1 MQMTDFST
9 VFIEGT
15 PRLALDRAGSG
26 PLVFFLHGIGGNRSN
41 WTAQIEAL
49 RHSFHAVAWDARGY
63 GGSDDYEGALDFGD
77 FARDALRVLDRFG
90 AERAHFVGL
99 SMGGRIAQ
107 DFHARFPDRV
117 ATLVLCDT
125 RADFQE
131 SMTPEQRAE
140 FIRLRQAPLKAGKE
154 PRDIADALVESL
166 VAPGADDRARRQL
179 WESIAALHKDSYLK
193 TIEASLSFD
202 RSAEIDRIGVPTL
215 LIYGEH
221 DRLTPPAIGR
231 ALHDRIA
238 GSEFVEIEGAGHLTN
253 IERPEAFNEP
263 LLAFLGRHRDR
274 AVPNLSPR
282 TSRQRRAGV

>member
-1 MQMTDFST
+1 MTEFST

-26 PLVFFLHGIGGNRSN
+26 PLVFFLHGIGGNRKN
-41 WTAQIEAL
+41 WTGQIEAL
-49 RHSFHAVAWDARGY
+49 SGGFHAVAWDARGY
-63 GGSDDYEGALDFGD
+63 GGSDDYEGPLDFGH
-77 FARDALRVLDRFG
+77 FAEDALRVLDRFG
-90 AERAHFVGL
+90 AKRAHLVGL

-107 DFHARFPDRV
+107 DFHARFPEQV

-166 VAPGADDRARRQL
+166 VAPGADERACRQL
-179 WESIAALHKDSYLK
+179 WESIARLHKESYLK

-202 RSAEIDRIGVPTL
+202 RSAEIDRISVPTL

-253 IERPEAFNEP
+253 IERPEAFNTA
-263 LLAFLGRHRDR
+263 LLAFLSRHRDR
-274 AVPNLSPR
+274 A
-282 TSRQRRAGV
+282 AG